1 LIKNRFLSAFLS
13 AWSILCR
20 IPLPIKGGFSFN
32 AGGLCFFLPVIG
44 LFPAVLFYAILRLVF
59 VASASPAVSVI
70 AALIAQ
76 YLAFN
81 LFHLDG
87 LMDSADAFLG
97 NAAPEKIRA
106 ILKDSRIGVYG
117 FFAGLSCL
125 ALKTALL
132 IALFPFMCLIQS
144 AAVILAFP
152 VFGRWSAALI
162 PCVSRPASEQGL
174 GALLQGSRVSS
185 ASGGL
190 LLSLVIWAAFCF
202 VASGFDKAV
211 FLLNSGTVLLGGL
224 LLMPATAFFIKTV
237 YRKIGGY
244 TGDALGA
251 AVELGEVLFLG
262 VAAVVLR

>member
-1 LIKNRFLSAFLS
+1 LIKNRFLSRFLS
-13 AWSILCR
+13 ASSVLSR
-20 IPLPIKGGFSFN
+20 IPIPVKGGFSFD

-44 LFPAVLFYAILRLVF
+44 LFPAALFYAVLRLAF
-59 VASASPAVSVI
+59 IASASPAVSVI
-70 AALIAQ
+70 AALTAQ

-106 ILKDSRIGVYG
+106 ILKDSRVGVYG

-132 IALFPFMCLIQS
+132 IALFPFLRLTQS

-152 VFGRWSAALI
+152 VFGRWCAALS

-174 GALLQGSRVSS
+174 GALLQGSRLTH
-185 ASGGL
+185 ALGGL
-190 LLSLVIWAAFCF
+190 LLSLVIWTACWFA
-202 VASGFDKAV
+202 ASGLDTAV
-211 FLLNSGTVLLGGL
+211 FSLKSGATLLGGA
-224 LLMPATAFFIKTV
+224 LLMTAAALFIKTV

-251 AVELGEVLFLG
+251 AIELGEVLFLCIA
-262 VAAVVLR
+262 AAVII